1 MKPLRILYHHRTQG
15 RGAEGLHIVHI
26 VRALE
31 SLGHEVDILSPP
43 GIDPL
48 ADIGAP
54 PVDKA
59 SVDTQGMQS
68 VWKWVSRHLPNW
80 LFELVEIIYNV
91 PASRRLESAL
101 KKKKYDLVYERYA
114 FFLVAGAIKA
124 GKYNIPFVLE
134 ANEVSGIENRARRQ
148 SFPRVCAF
156 FERILLKRT
165 TAVMTVSSTLRDMLI
180 RQGSPEDTVYVV
192 PNAIDVD
199 KIHVSGDVS
208 QLRNRYGIGS
218 STVVGFAGWFDEWD
232 RLDML
237 VSLVGKLRKKGVD
250 VKALLIGD
258 GAVLTEI
265 RRRVKV
271 EKLEDAFIF
280 TGPVKRQEIHDYLSL
295 LDIAVISHSNNFG
308 SPVVMF
314 EFMALKIPI
323 VAAAVPPICD
333 VLTNAETGCLFE
345 PLNEAAY
352 EQCLAA
358 LLENPDKAKLLAE
371 NAFRLVASKNTW
383 KNNARTI
390 IEAIG

>member
-80 LFELVEIIYNV
+80 LFELAEIIYNI
-91 PASRRLESAL
+91 PAARRLESAL

-156 FERILLKRT
+156 FERMLLKRT
-165 TAVMTVSSTLRDMLI
+165 TAVMTVSSTLRDMLT
-180 RQGSPEDTVYVV
+180 RQGAPEDTVYVV
-192 PNAIDVD
+192 PNAIDMD
-199 KIHVSGDVS
+199 KIHVSQDIS
-208 QLRNRYGIGS
+208 QLRNRHAKSPRSWFFYRG
-218 STVVGFAGWFDEWD
+218 GF
-232 RLDML
+232 
-237 VSLVGKLRKKGVD
+237 
-250 VKALLIGD
+250 
-258 GAVLTEI
+258 
-265 RRRVKV
+265 
-271 EKLEDAFIF
+271 
-280 TGPVKRQEIHDYLSL
+280 
-295 LDIAVISHSNNFG
+295 
-308 SPVVMF
+308 
-314 EFMALKIPI
+314 
-323 VAAAVPPICD
+323 C
-333 VLTNAETGCLFE
+333 
-345 PLNEAAY
+345 
-352 EQCLAA
+352 
-358 LLENPDKAKLLAE
+358 
-371 NAFRLVASKNTW
+371 RLV
-383 KNNARTI
+383 
-390 IEAIG
+390 